1 METAALTATST
12 RTAPPRRPLARADDA
27 LDLLTEAGQAEDGQF
42 PLLDAAVACA
52 LHDDD
57 RRATEQAYAVME
69 EAVARLRW
77 RLESQAADDALAGA
91 LAGDVRFGGELM
103 NPDAVDNADVL
114 SVCARRRGMPAALC
128 VLYLAAARPCG
139 LALTGADFPGHF
151 LLRLETD
158 EGPIALDPFSG
169 CRVILPSELVRRAL
183 HAGLP
188 PQAAERLEA
197 LMKPVSDRQML
208 IRLQNHVLA
217 RARAQGDLARAE
229 RASLRWALL
238 DPQDHRPW
246 LDVASAR
253 EAQGRLSGALDALSR
268 AEERGAAIAGYIRDK
283 LRRRLN

>member
-1 METAALTATST
+1 MEIAVTAPS
-12 RTAPPRRPLARADDA
+12 RTAPPRRSLARAEEALDLLAEAGRADDA
-27 LDLLTEAGQAEDGQF
+27 QF
-42 PLLDAAVACA
+42 PLFDAAVACA

-57 RRATEQAYAVME
+57 ARSTDQAYAVME
-69 EAVARLRW
+69 EAISRLRW
-77 RLESQAADDALAGA
+77 RLESQATDDALAGA
-91 LAGDVRFGGELM
+91 LAADLRLGGEVL
-103 NPDAVDNADVL
+103 NPEAADNADVI

-139 LALTGADFPGHF
+139 LALTGSDFPGHF

-158 EGPIALDPFSG
+158 EGPIALDPFG
-169 CRVILPSELVRRAL
+169 GARVIMPSELVRRAL

-188 PQAAERLEA
+188 PQAAERLED
-197 LMKPVSDRQML
+197 LMRPIPDRRVL

-238 DPQDHRPW
+238 DPKDHRPW

-253 EAQGRLSGALDALSR
+253 EAQGRLNGAVEALSR
-268 AEERGAAIAGYIRDK
+268 AEALGAAVAGVVRDK
-283 LRRRLN
+283 VRRRLN